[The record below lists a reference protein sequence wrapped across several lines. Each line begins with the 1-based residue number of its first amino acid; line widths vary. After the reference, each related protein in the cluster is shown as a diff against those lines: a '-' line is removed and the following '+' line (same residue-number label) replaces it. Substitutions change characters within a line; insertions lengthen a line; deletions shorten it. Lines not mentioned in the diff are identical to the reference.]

1 MKGDMKMQKFGI
13 IIPGQPA
20 TKKNSGR
27 IIRVGN
33 FPRIVPSAAY
43 MKYEK
48 HVREQINLLRY
59 QHKIPHYTM
68 PVNLCCR
75 YWLQSY
81 AHWPDLMGLLQAT
94 ADIISD
100 EMKIIGGR
108 KTVACQW
115 LLADDCIVRS
125 TNGSQIMGVDKYNPR
140 AEVVVTPLEVN
151 PETECIPFVRKQIKQ
166 RQAQSLF

>member
-1 MKGDMKMQKFGI
+1 MKMQKFGI
-13 IIPGQPA
+13 ILPGQPA

-33 FPRIVPSAAY
+33 LLQIVPSAAY

-48 HVREQINLLRY
+48 QVREQINLLRY

-100 EMKIIGGR
+100 ETKIIGG
-108 KTVACQW
+108 KKMVACRW

-125 TNGSQIMGVDKYNPR
+125 TDGSRIMGVDKYNPR
-140 AEVVVTPLEVN
+140 AEVVITPLEVDL
-151 PETECIPFVRKQIKQ
+151 ETKCIPFVRKQIKKQ
-166 RQAQSLF
+166 QAQSLF